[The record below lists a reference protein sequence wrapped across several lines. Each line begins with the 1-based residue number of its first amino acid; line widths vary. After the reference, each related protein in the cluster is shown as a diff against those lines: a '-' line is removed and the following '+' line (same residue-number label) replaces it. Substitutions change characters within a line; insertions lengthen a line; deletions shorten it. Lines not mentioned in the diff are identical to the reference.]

1 MIRPSDEELE
11 RADTWDYEQA
21 EMKQPV
27 KNLRAVV
34 SVPFSRDDFARVSAH
49 AQRVGKRTSQFIRE
63 AALEKVTGTEEP
75 TVAYIVDST
84 GILWAPGQLPTTSE
98 VSGWQVEQP
107 DEAIATTY

>member
-11 RADTWDYEQA
+11 RADTWDYERA
-21 EMKQPV
+21 EVKQPV
-27 KNLRAVV
+27 RNPRAVV

-63 AALEKVTGTEEP
+63 AALEKVAGTKAHA
-75 TVAYIVDST
+75 VAYVVDIS
-84 GILWAPGQLPTTSE
+84 GILWVPGQLPTTSE

-107 DEAIATTY
+107 DEAVATTY